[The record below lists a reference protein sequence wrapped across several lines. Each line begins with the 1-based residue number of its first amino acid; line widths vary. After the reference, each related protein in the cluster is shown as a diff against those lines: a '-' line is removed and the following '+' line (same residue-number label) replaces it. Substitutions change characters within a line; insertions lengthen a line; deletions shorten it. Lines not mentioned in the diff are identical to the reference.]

1 MESEFAGNL
10 VVAPSR
16 SPTRKSFGGH
26 RVPRQSHASA
36 NSRKLFVFAC
46 VKKSSLVI
54 RIKKLAHDATFAPQR
69 EKDHHQCDD
78 ERRTHDQKISRK
90 EARGAAVS
98 RRAVPGGVQENR
110 EHK

>member
-26 RVPRQSHASA
+26 RDPSQSHASA

-54 RIKKLAHDATFAPQR
+54 RIKTLAHDATFEPQR
-69 EKDHHQCDD
+69 EKDHHQCDN
-78 ERRTHDQKISRK
+78 ERRTHDKKKSHK
-90 EARGAAVS
+90 EARGAVES
-98 RRAVPGGVQENR
+98 RCAVPGSVQG
-110 EHK
+110 